1 MITWVVIMFVAF
13 FSLLMLASVKSYQKN
28 RSSQEFMLAGSNLG
42 VFLGF
47 MTFSAALFSA
57 FTFQGMPDFF
67 RQNGIGAW
75 IFLAFSDG
83 AMVFFILWFGR
94 KLRRKA
100 REKGFKGVAGL
111 MTECYG
117 TRWAGYALFFSSFLF
132 LIPYAAIQIRG
143 ISVFFD
149 AAFPQ
154 FLPRW
159 GWSLILVVLM
169 ILYAEIGGFKAMVYS
184 DAIQGTIL
192 LLVLWLIAGTCIH
205 KLGGLQSMFDQVA
218 AAEEQLLSCPGP
230 NKLFNWQFLLG
241 SLIAVVM
248 IPVTQPQMTT
258 RLVVMKNLRA
268 MKKMAYAVGIFAI
281 LVIMATIFIG
291 MYGAVRY
298 PAATAQEFWS
308 KALLYDQL
316 APVAGLAMVGLFAA
330 CLSTTNSQIFALGNE
345 LRSMLPG
352 HEKRVMFITK
362 IFLFIFAILVMIFA
376 SLMGD
381 QIALLARVSF
391 TGTAMIAP
399 IVLSGVISRHKPGK
413 ELIVISFIALAVFL
427 ASIVGLVPSQVGPLQ
442 LDILLYLFTFGATA
456 ISLLVRRYADG
467 KMPDTLTTK

>member
-1 MITWVVIMFVAF
+1 MTTWVIIMFAGF
-13 FSLLMLASVKSYQKN
+13 FGLLAYASYKSYKKN
-28 RSSQEFMLAGSNLG
+28 RSSQEFMLAGSSLG

-83 AMVFFILWFGR
+83 AMVFFILWFGQ
-94 KLRRKA
+94 KLRKKA
-100 REKGFKGVAGL
+100 RVVGFKGVAGL
-111 MTECYG
+111 VTDIYG
-117 TRWAGYALFFSSFLF
+117 SKWAGYLLFLSSFLF

-149 AAFPQ
+149 AAFPE

-159 GWSLILVVLM
+159 GWSLILVTLM

-192 LLVLWLIAGTCIH
+192 LLVLWLIAVTCIY
-205 KLGGLQSMFDQVA
+205 KLGGMQSMFEQVA
-218 AAEEQLLSCPGP
+218 VADAKLLSTPGP
-230 NKLFNWQFLLG
+230 NGLFNWQFLLG
-241 SLIAVVM
+241 SLIAVMM

-258 RLVVMKNLRA
+258 RLVVMKNLTA
-268 MKKMAYAVGIFAI
+268 MKKMAYSVGIFAI
-281 LVIMATIFIG
+281 LVILATVFIG
-291 MYGAVRY
+291 MYGAVKY
-298 PAATAQEFWS
+298 PGASAQEFWS
-308 KALLYDQL
+308 GALLYDQL
-316 APVAGLAMVGLFAA
+316 HPVAGLAIVGLFAA

-345 LRSMLPG
+345 LRSLLPG
-352 HEKRVMFITK
+352 EEKKVMYITK
-362 IFLFIFAILVMIFA
+362 IFLFVFSVLVMIFA

-391 TGTAMIAP
+391 TGTAMMAP
-399 IVLSGVISRHKPGK
+399 VILAGVIMKSKPGK
-413 ELIVISFIALAVFL
+413 ELLLVSLLALAVFL
-427 ASIVGLVPSQVGPLQ
+427 ASIVGIIPSKIGAIQ
-442 LDILLYLFTFGATA
+442 LDILLYIFTFGSTA
-456 ISLLVRRYADG
+456 ISVLIRNRKVLI
-467 KMPDTLTTK
+467 